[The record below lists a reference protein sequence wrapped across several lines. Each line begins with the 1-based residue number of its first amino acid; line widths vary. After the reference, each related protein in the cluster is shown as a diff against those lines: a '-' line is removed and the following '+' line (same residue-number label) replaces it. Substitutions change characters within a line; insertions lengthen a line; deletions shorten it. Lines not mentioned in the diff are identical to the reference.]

1 MCANCLTTFE
11 FVAGKVALAAW
22 VAAEPAQ
29 RALANLGVVEA
40 RDLVARDAHTV
51 AFLRSL
57 ELEPAELL
65 GAEVV
70 ARADAHPQRVRAS
83 RRRFSPSPIGSHSL
97 PIAQ

>member
-11 FVAGKVALAAW
+11 FVAGKVAFAAW
-22 VAAEPAQ
+22 LGAEPAH

-40 RDLVARDAHTV
+40 RDLVARDTRTI

-57 ELEPAELL
+57 ELDPVELL

-70 ARADAHPQRVRAS
+70 ARADAHRQPVRAAW
-83 RRRFSPSPIGSHSL
+83 RRFSASPIGSQSL
-97 PIAQ
+97 PITQ